1 LEQDKREKEYR
12 DKLNNMNSSI
22 FEHGR
27 NHLKFFGELDNN
39 TSFSNSKNPYN
50 VILFLITKVSNDN
63 EYNLN
68 KIAEHELQHSLNQ
81 KSQQNLSNERLK
93 SLYEFNTY
101 VKLKKNEKLE
111 DQKIYKEVLDSQ
123 VLIIFT
129 Y

>member
-12 DKLNNMNSSI
+12 DKLNRMNSSI
-22 FEHGR
+22 FENGK
-27 NHLKFFGELDNN
+27 NQLKFFGELDNN
-39 TSFSNSKNPYN
+39 TPFNSKDLYN
-50 VILFLITKVSNDN
+50 VILFLITKVSNDI

-68 KIAEHELQHSLNQ
+68 KVAEHELQHSLNK
-81 KSQQNLSNERLK
+81 KSQQNLMNERLK

-101 VKLKKNEKLE
+101 VKLKKDEKLE
-111 DQKIYKEVLDSQ
+111 DQKKYKEILDSQ